1 LCAARLHPVCG
12 KGPELQAGLRHNNFA
27 CVATTNARFGAL
39 IMAEIR
45 KLTEIARAANISLD

>member
-1 LCAARLHPVCG
+1 
-12 KGPELQAGLRHNNFA
+12 LRHNNFA
-27 CVATTNARFGAL
+27 CVTTTNARFGAL